1 MNVLLWPLIALWR
14 LLSTIVAL
22 TGRLLALI
30 IGVVFLIVGFVLT
43 VTVVGAV
50 VGIPLIALGL
60 LFIIRG
66 LFSSRRAL
74 RLPPVVAETWMQRRG
89 A

>member
-1 MNVLLWPLIALWR
+1 MNILLWPFVALWR
-14 LLSTIVAL
+14 LLSLIVEL

-30 IGVVFLIVGFVLT
+30 IGIVFLIVGFVLT

-66 LFSSRRAL
+66 LF
-74 RLPPVVAETWMQRRG
+74 
-89 A
+89 